1 MEQVI
6 QQITKQYNDFLL
18 KYYLV
23 FGKEKTRELI
33 NKGPS
38 YSMERE
44 NTEDGVKFKIVCKF
58 IDEDV
63 LYGTE

>member
-6 QQITKQYNDFLL
+6 QQITKQYNNFLL

-38 YSMERE
+38 YSMEKE
-44 NTEDGVKFKIVCKF
+44 NTEDEVKFKIVCKF

-63 LYGTE
+63 LYGTK

>member
-23 FGKEKTRELI
+23 FGKEKTKELI

-38 YSMERE
+38 YFMKRE
-44 NTEDGVKFKIVCKF
+44 NTEDEVKFKIVCKF

-63 LYGTE
+63 LYKTK

>member
-44 NTEDGVKFKIVCKF
+44 DTEDG
-58 IDEDV
+58 
-63 LYGTE
+63 